1 MRPYKVLIT
10 HEVLS
15 LSRPR
20 SQDKQR
26 IISFLERLSDDPF
39 QKGDYEERDEVGRPV
54 QIKIIG
60 QYALAYRADHSEEEV
75 KILQIEKADRQ

>member
-15 LSRPR
+15 LSHP
-20 SQDKQR
+20 SIQDRQK
-26 IISFLERLSDDPF
+26 ILSFLESLCGNPF
-39 QKGDYEERDEVGRPV
+39 QKGDYEERDDADRPV

-60 QYALAYRADHSEEEV
+60 KYALTFWADHPGSEV
-75 KILQIEKADRQ
+75 KVVRVEKADRR

>member
-15 LSRPR
+15 LRKPPAGERPR
-20 SQDKQR
+20 
-26 IISFLERLSDDPF
+26 ILSFLDRLAADPF
-39 QKGDYEERDEVGRPV
+39 QKGDYEEKDGVGRPV

-60 QYALAYRADHSEEEV
+60 TCALTTGLITDEEV
-75 KILQIEKADRQ
+75 KVIRVEQADRD